1 MQKLK
6 RPVPPPSTGKPEVI
20 HANKPIHA
28 PTIDPNYDFTGV
40 IREKLPYWVLK
51 TAKHGAV
58 QNHVVVGRIECI
70 NCKRLAWTCDK
81 RLEDTCE
88 ECDFLMHEENR
99 DLQIVRARRQLEAPH
114 INPFAESEDGP
125 SDSITIRR

>member
-1 MQKLK
+1 MPK
-6 RPVPPPSTGKPEVI
+6 PPPSTGKPEPVRPLG
-20 HANKPIHA
+20 PIHA
-28 PTIDPNYDFTGV
+28 PTIDPNFNFAGV
-40 IREKLPYWVLK
+40 LREDLPYWVLK

-58 QNHVVVGRIECI
+58 TSHIVIARVECV

-88 ECDFLMHEENR
+88 ECDYLMHDRNR
-99 DLQIVRARRQLEAPH
+99 EFQIERARRQMT
-114 INPFAESEDGP
+114 IGNVNPFAEPEEGP

>member
-1 MQKLK
+1 MERMPK
-6 RPVPPPSTGKPEVI
+6 PPPSTGKPEPVRPF
-20 HANKPIHA
+20 APIHA

-40 IREKLPYWVLK
+40 LREKLPYWVLK
-51 TAKHGAV
+51 AAKHGAV
-58 QNHVVVGRIECI
+58 TSHVVVARIECV

-88 ECDFLMHEENR
+88 ECDFMMHEENR
-99 DLQIVRARRQLEAPH
+99 DFQIMRARRQMQVGTV
-114 INPFAESEDGP
+114 NPFAEPEEGP